1 MNASYK
7 AVQLQQPGG
16 PEVLNLVDLPR
27 EPLPGTF
34 VRVRAHA
41 IGVGKPDVLIR
52 KGIYRWMPALPA
64 VPGNELAGE
73 VVEVGAELDANWQP
87 GLRVLVSSRELTQR
101 GGGYAEE
108 ICVPASSVFR
118 LPDQVSAADAVAL
131 PNYQLAGALLY
142 ESGGRA
148 PKSIVVHG
156 AAGGVAVALMQVA
169 QADGVLVIGTASSA
183 AKCAFAQQQGALHV
197 IDRSRQNT
205 LKEVQRITQGL
216 GVDMVLDHVAGPEFG
231 DNLKLLA
238 PLGTLLSYNAL
249 AGLPADN
256 LLGQLRALGGIS
268 PAVRAYTIHTLD
280 HDPSLRRQ
288 LMLRAIELLA
298 AGKIKPPAA
307 TVLKLSQAREAHVM
321 LDAGEVLGKL
331 VLVPDGL

>member
-1 MNASYK
+1 MNPSYK
-7 AVQLQQPGG
+7 AIQIQQPGG
-16 PEVLNLVDLPR
+16 PEVLTLIDLPR

-34 VRVRAHA
+34 LRVRAHA

-52 KGIYRWMPALPA
+52 KGIYRWMPPLPA

-73 VVEVGAELDANWQP
+73 VVEVGVELDSSWQL
-87 GLRVLVSSRELTQR
+87 GTRVLVSSRELTQR

-108 ICVPASSVFR
+108 ICVPASAVFR
-118 LPDQVSAADAVAL
+118 LPAQVSATDAVAL

-142 ESGGRA
+142 ESGGRP
-148 PKSIVVHG
+148 PKSILVHG

-169 QADGVLVIGTASSA
+169 QADGVLVIATASSA
-183 AKCAFAQQQGALHV
+183 AKCAFAQQQGARYV
-197 IDRSRQNT
+197 IDRSCQNT
-205 LKEVQRITQGL
+205 LKEVQRITQGR
-216 GVDMVLDHVAGPEFG
+216 GVDMVLDHVAGPEFS

-238 PLGTLLSYNAL
+238 PLGTLISYNAL

-256 LLGQLRALGGIS
+256 LLGQMRALGGTS

-280 HDPSLRRQ
+280 HEPALRRQ
-288 LMLRAIELLA
+288 LMQRAIDLLA

-307 TVLKLSQAREAHVM
+307 TVLKLSQARQAHAL

-331 VLVPDGL
+331 VLVPDSL